1 MKTLIKILLF
11 TLMSIIFSNEV
22 NFRNDLLLYDNVS
35 IVLRNGTKY
44 VNYKIESIDKTWLVA
59 YPYHSYHS
67 KNISNQIKL
76 RVFQIQYIKSSNDE
90 IIYGKTVDIIK
101 TKNLDEKLS
110 NKQLLNNAGS
120 DLVKYRSLMYNSVGL
135 GIISGIFLGSGNTQT
150 GAALWVISYIL
161 SIMAIHSV
169 GEAGEK
175 LEKVDIKE

>member
-1 MKTLIKILLF
+1 MEE
-11 TLMSIIFSNEV
+11 N
-22 NFRNDLLLYDNVS
+22 
-35 IVLRNGTKY
+35 
-44 VNYKIESIDKTWLVA
+44 
-59 YPYHSYHS
+59 
-67 KNISNQIKL
+67 
-76 RVFQIQYIKSSNDE
+76 
-90 IIYGKTVDIIK
+90 IK